1 MEKSMAAPAVP
12 FMRTLYAPYAPKG
25 PVPGGDDVI
34 AIKRAVSR
42 AGHYPWRRFNNSYN
56 DEFAKVGIAAFQKK
70 VGLPVSGVYGKSTH
84 DKLRATRSKD
94 KPEEWAFDPFSIK
107 LIENAVAKEAEIAP
121 LEKARNMLAFCR
133 KFEGP
138 YIYGGEHDGSFLDDD
153 FRDGFD
159 CSSSTSYVLWKFGLL
174 GSSYSQVSEWFERWA
189 ESGRGKFV
197 TVHANDDH
205 VWMEFSLPEG
215 YFRFDTSPHGD
226 GGRGPRVR
234 TRVRPESGFTHRHP
248 KGM

>member
-1 MEKSMAAPAVP
+1 MAPVVP
-12 FMRTLYAPYAPKG
+12 FMRILYPPDHLKG

-34 AIKRAVSR
+34 AVKRAVSR
-42 AGHYPWRRFNNSYN
+42 AGYYPWRKFNNSYN
-56 DEFAKVGIAAFQKK
+56 EEFSTAGVKSFQKK
-70 VGLPVSGVYGKSTH
+70 VGLPATGVYTKATH
-84 DKLRATRSKD
+84 DKLRNTRSKL
-94 KPEEWAFDPFSIK
+94 KPAEWAFDAHSIK
-107 LIENAVAKEAEIAP
+107 LIENAIAKEKELAP

-138 YIYGGEHDGSFLDDD
+138 YVYGGEHDASFLDDD

-159 CSSSTSYVLWKFGLL
+159 CSSSTSYLLWKFGLL
-174 GSSYSQVSEWFERWA
+174 GKSQPHVSSWFESWG
-189 ESGRGKFV
+189 ESGRGKYI

-205 VWMEFSLPEG
+205 VWVEFTLPEG
-215 YFRFDTSPHGD
+215 YYRFDTSPHGD

-234 TRVRPESGFTHRHP
+234 TSRRTDSRFVHRHP

>member
-1 MEKSMAAPAVP
+1 MGITVP
-12 FMRTLYAPYAPKG
+12 FMRTLYPPYAPKG

-34 AIKRAVSR
+34 AIKRAISR
-42 AGHYPWRRFNNSYN
+42 ADCYPWRKFNNSYD
-56 DEFAKVGIAAFQKK
+56 DEFATKGVKLFQER
-70 VGLPVSGVYGKSTH
+70 VGLPQSGIYGKATH
-84 DKLRATRSKD
+84 DALCNIRAVG
-94 KPEEWAFDPFSIK
+94 KPDEWAFDNFSIK
-107 LIENAVAKEAEIAP
+107 LIKDAIAKKKALEPI
-121 LEKARNMLAFCR
+121 EKARNMLAFCR

-153 FRDGFD
+153 FKDGFD

-174 GSSYSQVSEWFERWA
+174 GSNRPQVSSWFETWGV
-189 ESGRGKFV
+189 SGRGKYI
-197 TVHANDDH
+197 TVHANSDH

-226 GGRGPRVR
+226 GGRGARVR
-234 TRVRPESGFTHRHP
+234 TRRRSDSGFVHRHP